1 MAPNRGSIDT
11 VLSLLYEV
19 GGGQDERH
27 PGHKSPTFSVLLA
40 LAGSMDDKK
49 NVFDGLTS
57 NDIVEESAT
66 KTQYQDQLSR
76 GNL

>member
-11 VLSLLYEV
+11 VLSLLYE
-19 GGGQDERH
+19 GGGQDERD
-27 PGHKSPTFSVLLA
+27 PGHKCPTFSVLLA

-49 NVFDGLTS
+49 NVFDGL
-57 NDIVEESAT
+57 NNIVEESAA
-66 KTQYQDQLSR
+66 KTLYQDQLSR

>member
-11 VLSLLYEV
+11 VLSLLYE
-19 GGGQDERH
+19 GGGQDERD
-27 PGHKSPTFSVLLA
+27 PGHKCPTFSVLLA

-57 NDIVEESAT
+57 NNIVEESAA
-66 KTQYQDQLSR
+66 KTLYQDQLSR